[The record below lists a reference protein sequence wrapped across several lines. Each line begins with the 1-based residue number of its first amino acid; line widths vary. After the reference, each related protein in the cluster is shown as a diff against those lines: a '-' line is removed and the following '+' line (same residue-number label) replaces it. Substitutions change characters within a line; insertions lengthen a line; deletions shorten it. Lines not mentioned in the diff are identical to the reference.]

1 MKNHSDTHYRIY
13 QLRLSQTHLA
23 HFTEDIGLQVP
34 AVLRATHAQSVPE
47 AAEGEGRL
55 VLPQQV
61 HGAQAVVTLE
71 QHRIVFHLSIY
82 TAGKIHNL
90 AMLRHLIHQVLSQEI
105 MLLVTQ
111 CHKKKNRL

>member
-55 VLPQQV
+55 VLPQEV
-61 HGAQAVVTLE
+61 HGAQAAVTLE
-71 QHRIVFHLSIY
+71 HHRRVFHLSTQQGRY
-82 TAGKIHNL
+82 NL
-90 AMLRHLIHQVLSQEI
+90 ALLRQPSFESRKICCW
-105 MLLVTQ
+105 LL
-111 CHKKKNRL
+111 NA